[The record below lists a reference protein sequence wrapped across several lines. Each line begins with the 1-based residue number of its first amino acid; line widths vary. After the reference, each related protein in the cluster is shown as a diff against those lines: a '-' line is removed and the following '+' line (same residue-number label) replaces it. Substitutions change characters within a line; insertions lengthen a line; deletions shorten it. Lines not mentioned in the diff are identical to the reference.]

1 MHWPG
6 PMVLEFSSCLVV
18 SAPPVGHFSS
28 GSSHPLFFYCKMS
41 LQYHLVASFNVQC
54 VWHHNPATGFQPPS
68 AIVVSAEPFSHGTG
82 TLRCLGNGETQ
93 MMSHIVKSCLLT
105 KLYCGLSRLHCG
117 WRRCFV
123 ADQLWFMSRIILH
136 SFQSHFEDLHNFQF
150 YIVVGLICRLP
161 YCGLLHLI
169 ETSSSCPQLQW
180 RPTAD
185 ENRHF
190 A

>member
-105 KLYCGLSRLHCG
+105 KLYCGLSRLHSADEDAVLWLTNCG
-117 WRRCFV
+117 SCH
-123 ADQLWFMSRIILH
+123 AL
-136 SFQSHFEDLHNFQF
+136 F
-150 YIVVGLICRLP
+150 YIVFRVILKTFTIFNFTL
-161 YCGLLHLI
+161 
-169 ETSSSCPQLQW
+169 W
-180 RPTAD
+180 
-185 ENRHF
+185 
-190 A
+190 